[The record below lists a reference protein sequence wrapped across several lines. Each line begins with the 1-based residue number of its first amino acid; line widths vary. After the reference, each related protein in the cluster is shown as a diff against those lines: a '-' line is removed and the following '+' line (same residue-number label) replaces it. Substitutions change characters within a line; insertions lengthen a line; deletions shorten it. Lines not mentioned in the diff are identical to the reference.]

1 MRTTFFFL
9 EVKEKFVLLVG
20 ALSLRQS
27 QLHTLSLIVTFG
39 PEICI

>member
-1 MRTTFFFL
+1 MRTTFFFY
-9 EVKEKFVLLVG
+9 EEKFVLLVG